1 LVTAACVAAALISA
15 CGQTARKHV
24 KHSFSALARAAPS
37 RLNVAQ
43 TKTITK
49 TTIATSSTAGDA
61 PAGGTSTTTTPATQL
76 QHALKR
82 ALTGA
87 GRQSGLVVADLSDGQ
102 TLYSVGANVARP
114 PASVEKLY
122 TTVAALNLLGPST
135 RLQTTVLGTGRLAH
149 GGVWHGNLYL
159 RGGGDPTFGDGSWN
173 KAYEDGYGPT
183 AIQLAQQLHRD
194 GIRRVTGHIFADA
207 SLFDSDLGGPATN
220 DLPDTPDYGGEMSAL
235 VYDHGMSANRMPPA
249 VFATHELALTMRAEG
264 ISVGAASRTADTPT
278 GAAQLAAVQS
288 PTISELIRLM
298 DVPSDDLIADML
310 AKQMG
315 ARLLG
320 QGTLLGG
327 ATEIQQEIGSAYGLH
342 PTIFDGSGLDRDD
355 RTTPAEV
362 VTLLRKLWN
371 TPPGNLLYAALPVVG
386 KQGTSAIPRGAHRCR
401 WQLRGEDGHARRR
414 HQPGGLLS
422 RTQRKIAGVRID
434 DRRAGQLPGGPDVEP
449 CCGGHR
455 AVLKRVPRASRSREA
470 AANLRLVVRPLGP
483 CCLGVS
489 PLADRHRT

>member
-371 TPPGNLLYAALPVVG
+371 TPTGNLLYAALPVVG
-386 KQGTSAIPRGAHRCR
+386 KQGTVQSLGVHTAADGNCVAKTGTLDGVTNLAGYCR
-401 WQLRGEDGHARRR
+401 ARNGKSLAFALMIDGPANY
-414 HQPGGLLS
+414 QAVPMLS
-422 RTQRKIAGVRID
+422 RVVAAIARY
-434 DRRAGQLPGGPDVEP
+434 
-449 CCGGHR
+449 
-455 AVLKRVPRASRSREA
+455 
-470 AANLRLVVRPLGP
+470 
-483 CCLGVS
+483 
-489 PLADRHRT
+489 